1 MSMNRFTR
9 LLLLVTVAVWVVPA
23 TLHAGRPIEPA
34 TYDRFLDDTL
44 YNDAFFP
51 VSNLWIVIGAMAVFL
66 MQLGFATLESG
77 LVQAKNAVSSLYR
90 NVFVGCLAI
99 AAYSACGFTT
109 MFPGEF
115 NGLWALHGWFGVPVG
130 DYLDLMTPR
139 YDPVTWWGDFIFQ
152 AMIAGK
158 AASIVSGA
166 VAERQKLLPYIIYAV
181 LLTAIAYPVA
191 GSWSWGKGWLF
202 RQGFHDFAGAAVVH
216 VFGGFAALACVLLLG
231 PRTGRYGADGKPRAM
246 PGHSLPLATIGA
258 FVLWF
263 GWFGFNGASLKSAH
277 PELLG
282 LVVTNTAL
290 GGACGGL
297 AAMLLTVLLF
307 RKPDLTMALN
317 GVLAGLVAITGCAD
331 IILPHHAVIAG
342 LVGGFLVV
350 VAVGVIDRIKID
362 DPVGAIPVHAI
373 GGLWGVMAPA
383 VFAQA
388 NPWWQTIGALTYA
401 LVGFGFSYVVF
412 GLLKFTL
419 GLRVKPETE
428 QIGLDLAE
436 HGQEAYAPEL
446 TATS

>member
-1 MSMNRFTR
+1 MKR
-9 LLLLVTVAVWVVPA
+9 LIRILFLLSIAGVLA
-23 TLHAGRPIEPA
+23 TSHLHAGRPIEA
-34 TYDRFLDDTL
+34 TTYDRFLDDTL
-44 YNDAFFP
+44 FNDSFFP
-51 VSNLWIVIGAMAVFL
+51 VSNLWIVIGAGAVFL
-66 MQLGFATLESG
+66 MQLGFVTLESG
-77 LVQAKNAVSSLYR
+77 LIRTKNTVSSLYR
-90 NVFVGCLAI
+90 NVFIACLGI
-99 AAYSACGFTT
+99 VAYAVCGFTT

-115 NGLWALHGWFGVPVG
+115 NGLLSFHGWFGVPVK

-139 YDPVTWWGDFIFQ
+139 YDPVTWWAEFIFQ
-152 AMIAGK
+152 AMIAAK
-158 AASIVSGA
+158 VATIVSGA
-166 VAERQKLLPYIIYAV
+166 VAERQKLLAYVIFAV
-181 LLTAIAYPVA
+181 LLTAIAYPIA

-231 PRTGRYGADGKPRAM
+231 ARMGKYGEDGKARAI
-246 PGHSLPLATIGA
+246 PGHSLPLATIGM

-282 LVVTNTAL
+282 LVVTNTAI

-297 AAMLLTVLLF
+297 ASMLITLALF

-317 GVLAGLVAITGCAD
+317 GVLTGLVAITGCAD

-342 LVGGFLVV
+342 TVGGLIV
-350 VAVGVIDRIKID
+350 VAAVALLDRLKID

-388 NPWWQTIGALTYA
+388 NPWWQGVGALTYA
-401 LVGFGFSYVVF
+401 FTGFTFSFLVY
-412 GLLKFTL
+412 GLLKLTI
-419 GLRVKPETE
+419 GVRVKPESE
-428 QIGLDLAE
+428 RVGLDVSE
-436 HGQEAYAPEL
+436 HGQEAYAAE
-446 TATS
+446 TVAS

>member
-1 MSMNRFTR
+1 MKRFVR
-9 LLLLVTVAVWVVPA
+9 LLLLISVMCLMTSG
-23 TLHAGRPIEPA
+23 LHAGRPIEQPS
-34 TYDRFLDDTL
+34 YDRFLDDTL
-44 YNDAFFP
+44 FNDAFFP
-51 VSNLWIVIGAMAVFL
+51 VSNLWVVIGATAVFL
-66 MQLGFATLESG
+66 MQLGFCTLESG
-77 LVQAKNAVSSLYR
+77 LVRAKNAVSSLYR
-90 NVFVGCLAI
+90 CVFVGCFAI
-99 AAYSACGFTT
+99 VAYAVCGFTS

-115 NGLWALHGWFGVPVG
+115 NGFLGFHGWFGVPIG

-139 YDPVTWWGDFIFQ
+139 YDPVTWWADFIFQ
-152 AMIAGK
+152 AMIAAK
-158 AASIVSGA
+158 AATIVSGA
-166 VAERQKLLPYIIYAV
+166 VAERQKLLPYVIFAV
-181 LLTAIAYPVA
+181 LLTGFAYPIA

-231 PRTGRYGADGKPRAM
+231 PRTGRYGTDGKPRAI
-246 PGHSLPLATIGA
+246 PGHSLPLATIGMLM
-258 FVLWF
+258 LWF

-297 AAMLLTVLLF
+297 AAMLFTVLLF

-317 GVLAGLVAITGCAD
+317 GVLSGLVAITGCAD
-331 IILPHHAVIAG
+331 IILPHHALIAGVVGGALVVIA
-342 LVGGFLVV
+342 VGAL
-350 VAVGVIDRIKID
+350 DWLKID

-388 NPWWQTIGALTYA
+388 NPWWQAVGALAYGLT
-401 LVGFGFSYVVF
+401 GFGFSYLVF
-412 GLLKFTL
+412 GLLKFTF
-419 GLRVKPETE
+419 GLRVTPEAE
-428 QIGLDLAE
+428 RIGLDLSE

-446 TATS
+446 STNA